1 MRASTVKRRPLYS
14 CRTAPV
20 AIYVKA
26 PKAPSLSSWTYKVL
40 DFFRSHPEKVLNPT
54 QIGVGLGKSPSSGHV
69 YRALVVLV
77 REGYVQRLPGLGEKR
92 ARGYILQKDI
102 A

>member
-1 MRASTVKRRPLYS
+1 MRASTVIRRPLYS
-14 CRTAPV
+14 CRAAPV

-26 PKAPSLSSWTYKVL
+26 PDLSSWTYKVL
-40 DFFRSHPEKVLNPT
+40 DFFRSHPKQVLNPT
-54 QIGVGLGKSPSSGHV
+54 QIGVGLGKSRSSGHV

-77 REGYVQRLPGLGEKR
+77 REGYVQRLEGLGEKR